1 MIKHRICKFWPTRNN
16 AMQKREQSKFRTIFS
31 EVSSFV
37 GNPVH
42 KVYQYMYF
50 NLKVC
55 KKCILMWR
63 IARTNLRCPNF

>member
-16 AMQKREQSKFRTIFS
+16 AVQKRGQSKFRTIFS

-50 NLKVC
+50 
-55 KKCILMWR
+55 KCVKS
-63 IARTNLRCPNF
+63 AF